1 MNRGD
6 GLNRQFE
13 NKQVRNFKV
22 FNHNS
27 MTLFVLKKY
36 QVKPIIVNYEE

>member
-6 GLNRQFE
+6 GLTIQFE

-36 QVKPIIVNYEE
+36 QVKHIIVNYEE